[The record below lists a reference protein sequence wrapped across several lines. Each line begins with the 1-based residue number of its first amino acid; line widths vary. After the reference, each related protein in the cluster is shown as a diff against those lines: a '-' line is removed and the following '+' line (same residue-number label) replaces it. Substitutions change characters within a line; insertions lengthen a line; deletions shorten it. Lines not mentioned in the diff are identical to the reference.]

1 MFRQGPKHCLH
12 VILNFHQKQVIKTTC
27 ICRLYL
33 RLKFMNKLYIDNR

>member
-1 MFRQGPKHCLH
+1 MFTQGPKHCLH
-12 VILNFHQKQVIKTTC
+12 VILNFHQKQVIKT